1 MGFSVVDVCDA
12 VRHAAEIGQA
22 GGLRGQRPVPGRR
35 AADRDVQ
42 RRRGRQRAGDLP
54 GSRAVPRDRRHLLQ
68 PDAGARRRPDP
79 HPRPDADRADAY
91 RVGSRGVGHGRAH
104 GDARRAD
111 HRRQRG
117 AGAMLPDRPGRATG
131 GQVQPGQLPR
141 PLRPHRDGG
150 QHRECRSRRGIRR
163 IQGAPVPRLGAP
175 RPARRRTAVTMS
187 PVSAAVVALALL
199 TVFGLLGFVWRAWL
213 QHRRTGSTGFRG
225 ISGRIGSVEW
235 VAGVGFV
242 VALVVA
248 VVGPALQ
255 LSGVITPLPVLNAD
269 WIQITG
275 IALALL
281 GIALT
286 VWAQLDMGDSW
297 RVGVDEN
304 ETTALVHTGMFG
316 WVRNPIYTAM
326 LTFDLGIA
334 LLTQNF
340 VTIAGLA
347 LAVTALELQVR
358 RVEEPYL
365 LGRHGAAYR
374 SYTAS
379 VGRFIPGVGLLR

>member
-1 MGFSVVDVCDA
+1 
-12 VRHAAEIGQA
+12 
-22 GGLRGQRPVPGRR
+22 
-35 AADRDVQ
+35 
-42 RRRGRQRAGDLP
+42 
-54 GSRAVPRDRRHLLQ
+54 
-68 PDAGARRRPDP
+68 
-79 HPRPDADRADAY
+79 
-91 RVGSRGVGHGRAH
+91 
-104 GDARRAD
+104 
-111 HRRQRG
+111 
-117 AGAMLPDRPGRATG
+117 
-131 GQVQPGQLPR
+131 
-141 PLRPHRDGG
+141 
-150 QHRECRSRRGIRR
+150 
-163 IQGAPVPRLGAP
+163 
-175 RPARRRTAVTMS
+175 MS

-235 VAGVGFV
+235 VAGVGFL

-255 LSGVITPLPVLNAD
+255 LSGVITPLPVLHAD

-316 WVRNPIYTAM
+316 RVRNPIYTAM

-334 LLTQNF
+334 LLTPNF
-340 VTIAGLA
+340 VTIAGLVV
-347 LAVTALELQVR
+347 AVTSLELQVR

-365 LGRHGAAYR
+365 LGKHGAAYR

-379 VGRFIPGVGLLR
+379 VGRFLPGVGLLR